1 MKYITIP
8 LIALAIGCNTSEPK
22 KIDTNEHSEI
32 DSIITKSQH
41 NTELASGASQKS
53 DSLIGKKIDNTV
65 KKIDHLETEVK
76 QLKAENNELKE
87 KLDDADDAG
96 KPFRIRSISNNQKD

>member
-1 MKYITIP
+1 MRRLIIP
-8 LIALAIGCNTSEPK
+8 IIALAIGCNTPEPK
-22 KIDTNEHSEI
+22 KNNTDEDPEI
-32 DSIITKSQH
+32 DSILTKSQH

-65 KKIDHLETEVK
+65 KKITHLETEVK

>member
-1 MKYITIP
+1 MKYLIIP
-8 LIALAIGCNTSEPK
+8 LIALAIGCNNPEPK
-22 KIDTNEHSEI
+22 KIDTNEHPEI
-32 DSIITKSQH
+32 DSILTKSQR
-41 NTELASGASQKS
+41 NTNLANGANQKS

-65 KKIDHLETEVK
+65 KKITHLETEVK

>member
-1 MKYITIP
+1 MRRLIIP
-8 LIALAIGCNTSEPK
+8 IIALAIGCNTPEPK
-22 KIDTNEHSEI
+22 KNNTDEYPEI
-32 DSIITKSQH
+32 DSILTKSQH

-65 KKIDHLETEVK
+65 KKITHLETEVK